1 VGHRHQLTAR
11 ALREAL
17 GGVARA
23 VGSSGASLEVVL
35 PAQEAAHTRASA
47 LLHDATMRAH
57 AVPPSTPGVG
67 AGFGAF
73 LDGVQESRVVAY
85 VGTIPIVH
93 GRVGAVVRAR
103 VDRRLVT
110 WGDGARTDDALYL
123 PVAAVPAHLV
133 DALVATGCPVIDTD
147 DDALPVE
154 EAHPRQL
161 LRRAVHLVQR
171 GREALEHA
179 LAEAWSAAPGAAT
192 LYIDGGLPPSA
203 GVLRSS
209 RVIGVI
215 KSHHTLYAVGPALA
229 TVMSLG
235 AGERSSVFVVET
247 RWRSRSRRVRAP
259 ARAGSRS
266 TVGTGAGGMSAPLLA
281 GQADPDAAADRLGQ
295 RHCRGVPLSLPD
307 ARWDTM
313 AYGIRDCEVY
323 LRATLAPG
331 DVDSSR
337 RRASRR
343 AWRLTRRR
351 QAADGHGLQASVVA
365 RQQGNPIRKAGHERG
380 VASPMS
386 RTARIGLESP
396 RC

>member
-1 VGHRHQLTAR
+1 MGHRHQLTAR

-57 AVPPSTPGVG
+57 AVAPSTPGVG

-103 VDRRLVT
+103 VNRRLVT

-179 LAEAWSAAPGAAT
+179 LAEAWSAAPGDAT

-203 GVLRSS
+203 GVLRSG

-247 RWRSRSRRVRAP
+247 RWREPVASWYVRLRAP
-259 ARAGSRS
+259 GHHDPLWGLVR
-266 TVGTGAGGMSAPLLA
+266 VECPLPLLT
-281 GQADPDAAADRLGQ
+281 GQADPDAAADRLSTN
-295 RHCRGVPLSLPD
+295 VIAEASPLSLPD

-323 LRATLAPG
+323 LRATLG
-331 DVDSSR
+331 
-337 RRASRR
+337 
-343 AWRLTRRR
+343 RLAT
-351 QAADGHGLQASVVA
+351 
-365 RQQGNPIRKAGHERG
+365 
-380 VASPMS
+380 
-386 RTARIGLESP
+386 
-396 RC
+396 